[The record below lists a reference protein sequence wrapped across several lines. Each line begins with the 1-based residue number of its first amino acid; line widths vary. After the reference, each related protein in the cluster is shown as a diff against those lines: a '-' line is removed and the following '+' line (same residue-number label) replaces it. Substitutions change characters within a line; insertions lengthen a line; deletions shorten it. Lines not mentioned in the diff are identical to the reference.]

1 MEALVFPLIAALA
14 GGFFLVR
21 NIIHLTN
28 KKKMMDYLETSPKAK
43 LWVNKF
49 GIEKTASLT
58 KSIFLPLGCLVGL
71 GLLVVGLRG
80 LYIYLQYA

>member
-1 MEALVFPLIAALA
+1 
-14 GGFFLVR
+14 
-21 NIIHLTN
+21 
-28 KKKMMDYLETSPKAK
+28 MDYLETSPKAK

>member
-1 MEALVFPLIAALA
+1 MEALVVPLIATLA

-28 KKKMMDYLETSPKAK
+28 EQKMMEYLETSPKAK

-49 GIEKTASLT
+49 GMEKTASLT

-71 GLLVVGLRG
+71 GLLFVGLRG
-80 LYIYLQYA
+80 LYFYLQYA

>member
-1 MEALVFPLIAALA
+1 MEALVFPLIATLA

-28 KKKMMDYLETSPKAK
+28 KQKMMDYLETSPKAK
-43 LWVNKF
+43 LWV
-49 GIEKTASLT
+49 EKTASLT

-71 GLLVVGLRG
+71 GLLFVGLRG